1 MKNKQTILI
10 VDDIKENI
18 DILVEL
24 LKDFDLV
31 TALDGQTAIDIAFQE
46 ENIDLVLLDIMMP
59 RVDGFE
65 VCKRLKENPKTANI
79 PIIFLSAKNKSEDI
93 QKGFEIGGVD
103 YITKPFNPNELLS
116 RVGTHLELRG
126 YQKDLEA
133 RVEEEVQRNKMN
145 EHMMYQ
151 QSKQAALGELL
162 MHIAHQW
169 KQPLASLGSINLLNK
184 AKLEMG
190 IMPSAKEFA
199 KSIEKSEDLIMFM
212 SDTINTFK
220 NFYKPSKNNEE
231 FFLSECVLDI
241 LSIVEATFYFDNIEI
256 YITSSEEEK
265 TLGNINEFSQVI
277 FSILNNSRDIFKKR
291 KIKNPEIHI
300 RIEDKKISLRDNG
313 GGIEEEI
320 LDKIFSPCIS
330 SNESTGIGLS
340 LSKNIVEKNNGIITA
355 SNTDDG
361 AMFTIEFITWMD

>member
-1 MKNKQTILI
+1 MKTKQTILI

-18 DILVEL
+18 DILVKL
-24 LKDFDLV
+24 LSRYDLV
-31 TALDGQTAIDIAFQE
+31 TALDGETALDIAFQE
-46 ENIDLVLLDIMMP
+46 EDIDLILLDIMMP
-59 RVDGFE
+59 HIDGFE
-65 VCKRLKENPKTANI
+65 VCKKLKCNPKTANI
-79 PIIFLSAKNKSEDI
+79 PIVFLSAKNKVEDI
-93 QKGFEIGGVD
+93 QKGFEVGGVD
-103 YITKPFNPNELLS
+103 YITKPFYPNELLS
-116 RVGTHLELRG
+116 RVETHLELRG

-190 IMPSAKEFA
+190 IMPSQKEFA

-220 NFYKPSKNNEE
+220 NFYKPSKNIEE
-231 FFLSECVLDI
+231 FLLTECVLDV
-241 LSIVEATFYFDNIEI
+241 LSIVEATFYFDNIQI
-256 YITSSEEEK
+256 YITSEEEEK
-265 TLGNINEFSQVI
+265 TRGNINEFSQVV

-300 RIEDKKISLRDNG
+300 RIEDKKISIKDNG
-313 GGIEEEI
+313 GGIEDDVI
-320 LDKIFSPCIS
+320 DSIFSPCIS
-330 SNESTGIGLS
+330 SNESTGIGLY
-340 LSKNIVEKNNGIITA
+340 LSKSIVEKNNGIITA
-355 SNTDDG
+355 SNTQDG